1 MQHLRERR
9 EALLAQRE
17 AEGAAELVEREAQM
31 AEREAERERMQA
43 LEVQTQGLLASVQQL
58 GEQQGLQIQAQLLAP
73 PRPPPPPRRES
84 TPVSISTIV
93 LLSML
98 MLSVKPSDG
107 RRAGFVDVSAF
118 VPELLI
124 CRPSCR
130 KCGCRPLCR
139 PSSCRFWKH
148 PHVEEVLPKF
158 STFLYNLDFYLV
170 TQVQFLFFQ
179 RHSGASSNHVGGS
192 PGSHV
197 EASPAGASPGSH
209 IGLSPARAP
218 SGSQL
223 P

>member
-1 MQHLRERR
+1 
-9 EALLAQRE
+9 
-17 AEGAAELVEREAQM
+17 
-31 AEREAERERMQA
+31 MQA
-43 LEVQTQGLLASVQQL
+43 LEAQTQGLLAFVQQL
-58 GEQQGLQIQAQLLAP
+58 GEQQGWQIPAQLLAP

-84 TPVSISTIV
+84 TPVSMSTII
-93 LLSML
+93 LLYVL
-98 MLSVKPSDG
+98 MLSVKPSVG
-107 RRAGFVDVSAF
+107 LCAEFVDLSAF

-130 KCGCRPLCR
+130 
-139 PSSCRFWKH
+139 PSSCRFWKP

-170 TQVQFLFFQ
+170 THVQFLFIQ

-197 EASPAGASPGSH
+197 GASPAGASPGS
-209 IGLSPARAP
+209 
-218 SGSQL
+218 QL